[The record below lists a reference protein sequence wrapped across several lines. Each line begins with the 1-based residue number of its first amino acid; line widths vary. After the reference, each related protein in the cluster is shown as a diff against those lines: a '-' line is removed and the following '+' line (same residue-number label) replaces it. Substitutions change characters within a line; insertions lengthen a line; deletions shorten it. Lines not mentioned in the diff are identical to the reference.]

1 MNDASVVHIAVMAM
15 ELAAKLAAPILLTS
29 LAIGFGISVMQSV
42 TQIQEITL
50 SFVPKLIGVAL
61 VILLSGQWMLDQAV
75 DFTHDLFDFLPTLLS
90 G

>member
-1 MNDASVVHIAVMAM
+1 MNDASVVHVAVMAM
-15 ELAAKLAAPILLTS
+15 TLAAKLAAPILLTS
-29 LAIGFGISVMQSV
+29 LAIGFGISIMQSV

-61 VILLSGQWMLDQAV
+61 VILFSGQWMLDQAV
-75 DFTHDLFDFLPTLLS
+75 DFTHDLFELLPTLLS